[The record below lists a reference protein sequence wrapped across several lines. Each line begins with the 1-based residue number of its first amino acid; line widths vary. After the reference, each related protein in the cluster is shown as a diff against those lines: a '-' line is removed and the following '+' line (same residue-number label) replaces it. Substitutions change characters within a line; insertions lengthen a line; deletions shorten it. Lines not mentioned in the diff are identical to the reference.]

1 MKRRIVFLPA
11 LLLISLITVL
21 AGLFMVKN
29 GSLEMMPTPE
39 QAEKAVTTGAV
50 LLSAGC
56 TAGTVSTAF
65 LFRAKKKK
73 SGT

>member
-1 MKRRIVFLPA
+1 MKRRIVFLIA
-11 LLLISLITVL
+11 LILMPCVVL
-21 AGLFMVKN
+21 AGMFMEKN

-39 QAEKAVTTGAV
+39 QAEKTVTTGAV

-56 TAGTVSTAF
+56 AAGTVSTAF
-65 LFRAKKKK
+65 LYRAKKKK